1 MSYKNH
7 LSGNTTY
14 IEDEHVGN
22 TEKKIKDNILLIK
35 KNMIYAEENLENL
48 KNNLISKRI
57 IESLHEE
64 IHQIYVKVIE
74 TENLFHDWEIK
85 FSENPFEKQQKK
97 YIFEKLNIHFK
108 NEVNK
113 LENISLN
120 VKRAANELPN
130 IENGEMRQS
139 LNSIK
144 KKNSQKANSNG
155 NNNYYNSSSF
165 ISSEFGDDNFI
176 LNLDK
181 TYENNDEFIESSNFY
196 DYELDQFNENDLLI
210 ESEIANDR
218 YEGIKKIQGQVAQ
231 AQEVFKDLANLVFSQ
246 KETLNSLNNNIYET
260 NVNTFNSTKELKKTY
275 NNVKHQ
281 RISWCL
287 AFITIGIFIYFIY
300 FKLMHITLFG

>member
-14 IEDEHVGN
+14 IEEENVGN
-22 TEKKIKDNILLIK
+22 NEKKIKDNILLIK

-74 TENLFHDWEIK
+74 TENLFRDWEIK

-139 LNSIK
+139 LSNIK
-144 KKNSQKANSNG
+144 KKNSQKMNNSG
-155 NNNYYNSSSF
+155 NNNYYNNSSF

-210 ESEIANDR
+210 ESEIANQR

-231 AQEVFKDLANLVFSQ
+231 AQEVFKDLANLVFTQ
-246 KETLNSLNNNIYET
+246 RETLDSLNNNIYET

-275 NNVKHQ
+275 NNTPNNFHFALHIRKQQKVKEVN
-281 RISWCL
+281 
-287 AFITIGIFIYFIY
+287 
-300 FKLMHITLFG
+300 